1 MSALHLP
8 AVDVP
13 TVAARRTL
21 ASVDARTTVRGRA
34 RQHVTDVL
42 RLVALSIDA
51 NASSGAARAAKYARL
66 HVLVAE
72 VSATAATA
80 VSAEVAAELR
90 GLDADAGLT
99 PSADRIVALLGLALA
114 PQDVAIILR
123 EVVTTRWA
131 DGQRM
136 QSDPAV
142 ALGYAARLLSPST
155 TTQELTDLRRPG
167 FVRRLFPHR
176 APATTT
182 RDLHSVAPVRVSEP
196 TWREPGEPVVPGVL
210 FLPLAAQAAARVEA
224 GRRPLVVVPSDG
236 FSAA

>member
-1 MSALHLP
+1 MSALPLP
-8 AVDVP
+8 ATTTP
-13 TVAARRTL
+13 TVIRRRTL
-21 ASVDARTTVRGRA
+21 ASVDARTTVRSRA

-51 NASSGAARAAKYARL
+51 NATSGAARTAKYDSLR
-66 HVLVAE
+66 VLVAE
-72 VSATAATA
+72 VSATADTA

-99 PSADRIVALLGLALA
+99 PSADRIVGLLGRALA

-123 EVVTTRWA
+123 EVVATRWA

-136 QSDPAV
+136 KCDPAV
-142 ALGYAARLLSPST
+142 ALGYAARLLTPST
-155 TTQELTDLRRPG
+155 TTQELTALRRPG

-182 RDLHSVAPVRVSEP
+182 RHLQSVAPVRVSKP
-196 TWREPGEPVVPGVL
+196 TWREPGDPVVPGVL
-210 FLPLAAQAAARVEA
+210 FLPLAAQAAARIEA
-224 GRRPLVVVPSDG
+224 GRRPLVVVPGDG